1 MSARDAVESAEPAE
15 PAESTVTA
23 PSAPSAPSADS
34 AESVRNTMSPI
45 VTPATDNRPDS
56 TAGLLLPVADD
67 DGAPFWEYAAQGE
80 LRIQACSGCDELRFP
95 PRPCCPHCQ
104 SFAAHWQ
111 RMSGRGRIWSYVLP
125 HPPLL
130 PAYAA
135 LPGYNAIVVELADAP
150 HIRLVGNLVADADA
164 PLNSVDPARLRIG
177 APVKAAFHTAP
188 GGMTVPRWLL
198 ERP

>member
-1 MSARDAVESAEPAE
+1 MSAREAVESTATAPSAEPDQ
-15 PAESTVTA
+15 PAASAAPA
-23 PSAPSAPSADS
+23 PSAPSA
-34 AESVRNTMSPI
+34 ESVRDALSPI
-45 VTPATDNRPDS
+45 VPPATDNRPDS
-56 TAGLLLPVADD
+56 GTDLLLPVPDD
-67 DGAPFWEYAAQGE
+67 DGAPFWEYTARGE
-80 LRIQACSGCDELRFP
+80 LRVQACSGCDALRFP

-111 RMSGRGRIWSYVLP
+111 RMSGRGRIWSYVIP

-150 HIRLVGNLVADADA
+150 HIRLVGNLVTAADA

-177 APVKAAFHTAP
+177 APVKAAFHTLP
-188 GGMTVPRWLL
+188 GGVTVPRWLL

>member
-1 MSARDAVESAEPAE
+1 MSTRES
-15 PAESTVTA
+15 
-23 PSAPSAPSADS
+23 
-34 AESVRNTMSPI
+34 MSSR
-45 VTPATDNRPDS
+45 VTPATDNRPATDDPSAGGPPDDGNPSAADS
-56 TAGLLLPVADD
+56 GLLLPVPDD
-67 DGAPFWEYAAQGE
+67 DGEPFWAYAAHGE
-80 LRIQACSGCDELRFP
+80 LRIQACADCGELRFP

-104 SFAAHWQ
+104 SFTAHWR

-130 PAYAA
+130 PAYGAR
-135 LPGYNAIVVELADAP
+135 PGYNVIVVELADAP
-150 HIRLVGNLVADADA
+150 RVRLVGNLVAAADA

-177 APVKAAFHTAP
+177 APVKAVFHTMP